1 MRARFNFPVYKLPV
15 DAGFTCPNRDGRLGQ
30 GGCIY
35 CYNPGFSPPAL
46 NGKGRTSIPEQIQR
60 GKSTLKRGKK
70 GRKFLV
76 YFQPYTNTYARPSIL
91 KKLYEEALRDEDVLG
106 LCIGTR
112 PDCVDEE
119 ILNLIE
125 SYTAKYHIW
134 IEYGLQS
141 MHDKTLSRINRGH
154 SFAQFEDAV
163 NHTKGRGIFIC
174 VHIILG
180 LPGETKED
188 MLKTV
193 EVISKMGIDGVKI
206 HHLQVIEGTPLAE
219 EFRRGRVKVF
229 DLEEY
234 IALVC
239 HALEHLAPQI
249 TIQRLFGETL
259 EDKLLIAPRWQKT
272 KGEILKAIEN
282 ELLKRGSSQG
292 IRFKE

>member
-1 MRARFNFPVYKLPV
+1 M
-15 DAGFTCPNRDGRLGQ
+15 DAGFTCPNRDGRLGY

-46 NGKGRTSIPEQIQR
+46 GSKGKMSIHEQIQR
-60 GKSTLKRGKK
+60 GKSTLKRNKT

-76 YFQPYTNTYARPSIL
+76 YFQPYTNTYAHPNIL
-91 KKLYEEALRDEDVLG
+91 KKLYDEALMDEDVLG

-112 PDCVDEE
+112 PDCVNEE
-119 ILNLIE
+119 ILDLIE
-125 SYTAKYHIW
+125 SYTADYHIW

-141 MHDKTLSRINRGH
+141 MHDETLSRINRGH
-154 SFAQFEDAV
+154 SFAQFEEAV
-163 NHTKGRGIFIC
+163 NRTKGRRIFIC

-193 EVISKMGIDGVKI
+193 DAISRMGIDGIKI

-219 EFRRGRVKVF
+219 EFRKAKVKVF

-234 IALVC
+234 IAVVC
-239 HALEHLAPQI
+239 DIIEHLSPQI
-249 TIQRLFGETL
+249 TIQRLFGEVL
-259 EDKLLIAPRWQKT
+259 EDRLLIAPRWRGT
-272 KGEILKAIEN
+272 KGEIISAIEN
-282 ELLKRGSSQG
+282 EFSERGSFQG
-292 IRFKE
+292 IRFNAV